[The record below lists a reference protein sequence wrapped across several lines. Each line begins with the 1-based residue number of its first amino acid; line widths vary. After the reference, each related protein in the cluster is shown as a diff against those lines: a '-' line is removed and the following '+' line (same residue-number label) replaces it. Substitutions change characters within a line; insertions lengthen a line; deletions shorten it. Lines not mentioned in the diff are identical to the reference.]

1 MRYVATKGS
10 LWLPLV
16 AFAALAGCAGQ
27 MDDSLQQDV
36 AQLRKDV
43 DALTLAVH
51 RGRGESD
58 TSVGQMERRSREQS
72 AENTRQMAALNQRL
86 DSLSAE
92 LNRLSAR
99 VDELSQRSESRSGSS
114 SGSGS
119 GSTSGTG
126 PGTGSSTRSTPLV
139 PTPTPSGTSRSAS
152 EPGAEESYKTAY
164 SDFTKGN
171 YTLAIAEFREFVRR
185 FPDSAKADSAQ
196 YWIGESYFSMGRAAQ
211 SAGQPERARDAL
223 ERSVQEFRKV
233 FVNYPGGTQVPTAL
247 YKEALA
253 LVELKQPKV
262 AQARL
267 RYLVDNF
274 PQSEEAPLAR
284 ERLKSLGE

>member
-1 MRYVATKGS
+1 MQSAVTKGS

-16 AFAALAGCAGQ
+16 VSIAIAVGGCAGTL
-27 MDDSLQQDV
+27 DETTQQEI

-43 DALTLAVH
+43 DALNLAVH

-58 TSVGQMERRSREQS
+58 TTLTQMERRSREQS
-72 AENTRQMAALNQRL
+72 AENARQMAAMHTRL
-86 DSLSAE
+86 ESLSAE

-99 VDELSQRSESRSGSS
+99 VDELSQRLDSQSRPPGGSGGPSSRPTPAPTPPPSGGSRS
-114 SGSGS
+114 
-119 GSTSGTG
+119 ST
-126 PGTGSSTRSTPLV
+126 
-139 PTPTPSGTSRSAS
+139 
-152 EPGAEESYKTAY
+152 EPGAEESYKAAY
-164 SDFTKGN
+164 ADFTKGN
-171 YTLAIAEFREFVRR
+171 YTLAVAEFREFVRQH
-185 FPDSAKADSAQ
+185 PDSPRVDSAQ
-196 YWIGESYFSMGRAAQ
+196 YWIGESYFSMGRAAAA
-211 SAGQPERARDAL
+211 AGQSERSREAL

-233 FVNYPGGTQVPTAL
+233 FVNYPGGRQVPTAL

-253 LVELKQPKV
+253 LVELKQTKV

-267 RYLVDNF
+267 QYLVDNF

>member
-1 MRYVATKGS
+1 MQTVVTKGS

-16 AFAALAGCAGQ
+16 LSIAVAGCASAT
-27 MDDSLQQDV
+27 DDSTQQEL

-43 DALTLAVH
+43 DALNLSAH
-51 RGRGESD
+51 RTRGESE
-58 TSVGQMERRSREQS
+58 TVLGQMDRRSREQT
-72 AENTRQMAALNQRL
+72 AENTRQTAAMNSRIEA
-86 DSLSAE
+86 LSAE
-92 LNRLSAR
+92 LTRLSAR
-99 VDELSQRSESRSGSS
+99 VDELNQRLDNLSRSGGSS
-114 SGSGS
+114 PGGSGS
-119 GSTSGTG
+119 SGES
-126 PGTGSSTRSTPLV
+126 GSSGRSTPV
-139 PTPTPSGTSRSAS
+139 PTPTPGAPRSS
-152 EPGAEESYKTAY
+152 NDPGAEESYKAAY

-171 YTLAIAEFREFVRR
+171 YSLAVAEFREFVRR
-185 FPDSAKADSAQ
+185 FPDSPKVDSAQ
-196 YWIGESYFSMGRAAQ
+196 YWIGECYFNMGRAAA
-211 SAGQPERARDAL
+211 SAGQSERSREAL

-233 FVNYPGGTQVPTAL
+233 FVNYPNGSQVPTAL

-267 RYLVDNF
+267 QYIVDNF